1 MKEIKA
7 SQIDENVI
15 KLISKD
21 WMLITA
27 GSSDSYNMMTA
38 SWGFMGEMWGMDVVE
53 IVVRPERFTR
63 EFIDREKRF
72 TLTFFPHEMT
82 KALEFMGTHSG
93 RDYDKMNYPGL
104 QSEILPTGQV
114 SFCGARLIVE
124 CEVVYHDEF
133 KPDNFLDK
141 HILDKWYGE
150 KQGGLHERY
159 YGRILRVW
167 VPD

>member
-1 MKEIKA
+1 MIEIKA

-27 GSSDSYNMMTA
+27 GTIDNYNMMTA
-38 SWGFMGEMWGMDVVE
+38 SWGFMGEMWGMDTVE
-53 IVVRPERFTR
+53 VVVRPERYTR

-93 RDYDKMNYPGL
+93 RNFNKMKYQGL
-104 QSEILPTGQV
+104 QSEELPTGQV
-114 SFCGARLIVE
+114 TFCGARLVIE
-124 CEVVYHDEF
+124 CEVVYHDQLNA
-133 KPDNFLDK
+133 DNFLDK
-141 HILDKWYGE
+141 NLLDKWYGDG
-150 KQGGLHERY
+150 KGGLHERY
-159 YGRILRVW
+159 YARILRVW
-167 VPD
+167 VHE